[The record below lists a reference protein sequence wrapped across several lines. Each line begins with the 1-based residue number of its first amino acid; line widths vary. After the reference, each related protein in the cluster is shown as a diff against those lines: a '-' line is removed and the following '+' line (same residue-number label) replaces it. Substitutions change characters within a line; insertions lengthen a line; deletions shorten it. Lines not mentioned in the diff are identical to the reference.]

1 MNLGWR
7 TGTQV
12 HSLADEP
19 GAKSEDEE
27 LKGETEGGILDC
39 LVCVKHPCVGPWTTH
54 FFLNPHSIQE
64 VSTTLKNMLRSC

>member
-7 TGTQV
+7 IGTQV

-27 LKGETEGGILDC
+27 LKGETEGGMLDC
-39 LVCVKHPCVGPWTTH
+39 LVCQTPMHGALDH
-54 FFLNPHSIQE
+54 GIFFFF
-64 VSTTLKNMLRSC
+64 

>member
-7 TGTQV
+7 IGTQV

-27 LKGETEGGILDC
+27 LKGETEGGMLDC
-39 LVCVKHPCVGPWTTH
+39 LVCALDHGIF

-64 VSTTLKNMLRSC
+64 VSTTLKNTLRSC

>member
-7 TGTQV
+7 IGTQV

-27 LKGETEGGILDC
+27 LKGETEGGMLDC
-39 LVCVKHPCVGPWTTH
+39 LVCALDHGI
-54 FFLNPHSIQE
+54 FFLFKSSQYSGGKYHA
-64 VSTTLKNMLRSC
+64 